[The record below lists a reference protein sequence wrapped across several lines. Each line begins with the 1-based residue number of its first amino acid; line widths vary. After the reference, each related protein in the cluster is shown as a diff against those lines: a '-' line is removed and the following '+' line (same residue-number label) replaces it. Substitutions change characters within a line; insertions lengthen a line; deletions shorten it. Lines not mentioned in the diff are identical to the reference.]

1 LQLLARAALA
11 LGALAHPRMQLL
23 HSGRKPVAH
32 PLELAQV
39 QQHRTAANPV
49 AARRGR
55 RDMRKA
61 LGDDRTALA
70 LESRDLR
77 AQRGSRST
85 LIELNLP
92 IDDFLHVVGH
102 TRLLAGRKQ
111 FYQCVCER

>member
-1 LQLLARAALA
+1 LQLLARASLA

-23 HSGRKPVAH
+23 YSGRKPVADA
-32 PLELAQV
+32 LELAQV
-39 QQHRTAANPV
+39 QQHRTAGDPV

-55 RDMRKA
+55 RDMREA

-70 LESRDLR
+70 LESGDLR
-77 AQRGSRST
+77 AQRGPRSP

-111 FYQCVCER
+111 FYQRSLER